1 MAKKRQPQKPNT
13 SSNETNTFVKG
24 MNKDFNPSYEPKQ
37 NWSHARNAA
46 NNSVDGDVGM
56 LGNEPANLECGLIP
70 YTVIGT
76 IHLYAD
82 KWAILSTNDVD
93 SEIGIFDDSECSYET
108 IVNDQCLNFNR
119 KYLII
124 GAAKE
129 NFDCTWQIYW
139 DDSFNPS
146 RTLNLERVPYI
157 QQQVSGENEPCVI
170 YEDTS
175 LLDCEKIRL
184 APLLD
189 TPCIQLSKA
198 RGGGSLRNGTY
209 QVFIA
214 YTLNEQKVTDYIG
227 ISNIQS
233 LFDHLGTAGSLDIK
247 VSNLDKEFEF
257 FELVILSNN
266 QNSYVAKKVGL
277 YSTEISSINID
288 YIDQSLPSVALEQL
302 PFRSPAYEK
311 SDSMFVVNDWLIRK
325 GPTEQFDFNYQPIAN
340 QIETEWI
347 VAEYPENYYKT
358 DGNKVGFMRDEQY
371 AFFIRW
377 IYNTGERSKSYHIPG
392 RKARTSGYNANGS
405 WQAGQSELAANN
417 TQNSINVGE
426 PEYNW
431 QVYNTGYES
440 NTLNDPTGDGG
451 TLIAKGKMGYWQSSE
466 IYPPTQPEIWNA
478 TYTDP
483 DTNINI
489 GNTNNTDFDLCGLPI
504 RHHKFPSEESAA
516 SLELSGGNNT
526 IRVLGVQFSEIKPP
540 LYNDGSI
547 IENIVGYEI
556 LRGSR
561 EGNKSILAK
570 GLFRNMRG
578 YDIPQGGVGAGT
590 NQGAYPN
597 FPYND
602 LRPDIYHVKENQL
615 PSTDTRTSGCHDFEE
630 SYDTYKPLCTYFK
643 DLFTFHSP
651 ELSFKR
657 PYLNAYET
665 RIYGEVSGKSVG
677 HFIKSENHPQN
688 KLLRNG
694 AALIAGIVGIGYAIG
709 RARGEQEYEE
719 EGIKSHIS
727 SAGGEASVS
736 AGPLVYGSGLITP
749 APLVQAAL
757 DVGLAAASGLATAG
771 QTTAMQAVLDALVDD
786 VVATATLVGGGAG
799 PFATQLAM
807 QLSTAANQGFSV
819 LPGNISGGY
828 NTKFVQRREGVMSLP
843 KVIQLFF
850 GTVSSKMNV
859 ALGSQE
865 IIDLMYNLVSFD
877 DFAFKH
883 NSYGYYNNYTRK
895 NPLNDLFRTKT
906 EDANYI
912 KSSFTQFNGF
922 KINNLFR
929 PSTIAVKTLDEIDN
943 PTVTDNS
950 RYMLGG
956 NGPSS
961 CSSQSSGSVGNG
973 RMKDPEKER
982 TKNISAHYG
991 ALKFQDAN
999 QYGQLDG
1006 IKQIQ
1011 MRGCI
1016 ELVKPVTPLDR
1027 YVAAPI
1033 FAGDVYV
1040 NRYTEKTIMPIFSDF
1055 LNGQPDQYPY
1065 NYMQRVNIPYPRFWM
1080 DTRKYDTTA
1089 LAEEMVSLGL
1099 SSTQNA
1105 FPNDLFYLDRGSGT
1119 CGSALGDLF
1128 GGSDS
1133 LNNVFNMSTAYM
1145 YTHCNGVQ
1153 DFFVESEYN
1162 MAQRDWEDTEAKR
1175 FFDAVEYAEYDTIF
1189 NADIIKE
1196 DNFYKYDMSL
1206 SVSKFLTQISNFG
1219 EVQTRD
1225 YDPYV
1230 AERCFTYY
1238 PKRLIY
1244 SLQAQQ
1250 EAKKDFWRVYLP
1262 NNYKDFKNP
1271 VNVIK
1276 PINKNGA
1283 IIFFPYQS
1291 PQMFQGLD
1299 TLKTDL
1305 GTKLTIGDG
1314 GLFSQ
1319 PFQNVVNS
1327 DLSNEYGSCESH
1339 RAVMN
1344 TPMGL
1349 FFLSQ
1354 AQGKVFHYTGK
1365 LENIANQGMK
1375 WWFNKYLPSQLVQQ
1389 FPELEETP
1397 LADNPVV
1404 GVGCQ
1409 VIYDINDDV
1418 VYFCKK
1424 DYKAKEKWNITFDP
1438 ETCTFYVI
1446 TPQGPIGTGPAGGFD
1461 PGVADPIIVKPSR
1474 TSVGQNIQFAQTQA
1488 ELSTNVNLGT
1498 TSYTS
1503 GAVTPKTIT
1512 QPNTNNANPRTL
1524 FTWICDPATGT
1535 CSYQMGASGYL
1546 TEADCLANCNTT
1558 PTRTWICEGPTPET
1572 RVCQLVDSDAG
1583 YATEAECIAAGCGTV
1598 PVPQPDPT
1606 PITNKVP
1613 ITLGDP
1619 KYFDDASWTVSYDPK
1634 AKAWISFHDWHP
1646 ELCLPSINHFL
1657 TTKTISSEEPYCPP
1671 GYTFNPTSGQ
1681 CEITLQETAPAPV
1694 IVSELGAT
1702 ITGGVENCLLDV
1714 VIANDTSG
1722 STLGA
1727 RIDAQ
1732 CSFITGFIDDPIVQ
1746 AGLTAGNIQIGITSW
1761 SGTGQQQ
1768 SLNPNGFSMS
1778 NTITSGQV
1786 SAWFCNPV
1794 VGNLPPGYYG
1804 GNTNEANGITH
1815 AHGIRQQRAT
1825 SQLGDRSANP
1835 NFRSVLIFITDSDA
1849 PTPGNAVYCNI
1860 QSSLAGGNNAN
1871 TFEYTYALFCGANSD
1886 APPQADL
1893 NTIACQPNGS
1903 VTSRLVNGFGA
1914 NPYQYSINAAASA
1927 TITGASNAIAG
1938 EVCGTPPVCD
1948 CPTGYTMVF
1957 PGANGY
1963 TEPSGECNADDPP
1976 ICRQI
1981 TCDCPPP
1988 PFSGST
1994 GSQTGQ
2000 CDDIY
2005 QVGDPSY
2012 VNPNPVICTSF
2023 YQELTQPSY
2032 ERGSLWRHNYRCDL
2046 FANYYGED
2054 YPWEVEFV
2062 ENSGQIVNTVRNLEY
2077 QLESYVY
2084 KGDMFNGCGDDR
2096 WHDLDFNFDELIV
2109 HNTEQVSGLLR
2120 INEEPK
2126 NDPLARLGFP
2136 QINLNDIDIVASKIE
2151 QKYRINQ
2158 FWDITD
2164 DRGEFTNAEQQIF
2177 FTQENGYIRDL
2188 NATNLNYDKDPLQH
2202 KKFRHYY
2209 NKFLLRRRISNN
2221 RKMLLKL
2228 NNTKLNLSFR

>member
-1 MAKKRQPQKPNT
+1 MAKKRQPQKPST

-82 KWAILSTNDVD
+82 KWAILSTNDID
-93 SEIGIFDDSECSYET
+93 SEIGIFDDSECSYQT
-108 IVNDQCLNFNR
+108 IINDQCLNFNR
-119 KYLII
+119 KYLVT

-139 DDSFNPS
+139 DDALNPS
-146 RTLNLERVPYI
+146 RTLNLDRVPYI
-157 QQQVSGENEPCVI
+157 QEQTSGENEPCVI
-170 YEDTS
+170 YEDTPV
-175 LLDCEKIRL
+175 LDCEKIRL

-189 TPCIQLSKA
+189 TPCIHISKA
-198 RGGGSLRNGTY
+198 PDGGQLRNGTY
-209 QVFIA
+209 QAFIA

-233 LFDHLGTAGSLDIK
+233 LFDHEGTAGALDIK

-266 QNSYVAKKVGL
+266 QNSYVAKRIGL
-277 YSTEISSINID
+277 YSTEINTIGLD

-340 QIETEWI
+340 QIQTEWVI
-347 VAEYPENYYKT
+347 AEYPASYYYKG
-358 DGNKVGFMRDEQY
+358 GNKTGFMRDEQY

-392 RKARTSGYNANGS
+392 RPPNTNGYNANG
-405 WQAGQSELAANN
+405 QYQNGQSELAANN
-417 TQNSINVGE
+417 TQNTLE
-426 PEYNW
+426 PGAPEFNW
-431 QVYNTGYES
+431 QVYNTGSETG
-440 NTLNDPTGDGG
+440 TLNDQLDDGG
-451 TLIAKGKMGYWQSSE
+451 VIIAKGEMGYWESTE

-483 DTNINI
+483 ETNINI
-489 GNTNNTDFDLCGLPI
+489 GNTNNTDYDLCGKYI
-504 RHHKFPSEESAA
+504 RHHKMPSEECSS
-516 SLELSGGNNT
+516 SLEISNGSGT
-526 IRVLGVQFSEIKPP
+526 IRILGVQFNNIKPP
-540 LYNDGSI
+540 LYNDGTI
-547 IENIVGYEI
+547 IENIVGFEV

-570 GLFRNMRG
+570 GIFRNMRG
-578 YDIPQGGVGAGT
+578 YQIPDGGVGEGS
-590 NQGAYPN
+590 NQGLYPN

-602 LRPDIYHVKENQL
+602 LRGDMYHWNAGNQNN
-615 PSTDTRTSGCHDFEE
+615 PRTSGCDEYGD
-630 SYDTYKPLCTYFK
+630 SISGYAPLTTYKK
-643 DLFTFHSP
+643 DVFTFHSP

-657 PYLNAYET
+657 PFLNAYET
-665 RIYGEVSGKSVG
+665 RIYGELNGNAIG

-688 KLLRNG
+688 KLLRNSG
-694 AALIAGIVGIGYAIG
+694 AIVAGLIGVGYAIQQMQG
-709 RARGEQEYEE
+709 TRSVNTIGPQL
-719 EGIKSHIS
+719 
-727 SAGGEASVS
+727 SALMPG
-736 AGPLVYGSGLITP
+736 T
-749 APLVQAAL
+749 APYFTI
-757 DVGLAAASGLATAG
+757 ATA
-771 QTTAMQAVLDALVDD
+771 
-786 VVATATLVGGGAG
+786 VGGGQAYPNPEYWAAVTG
-799 PFATQLAM
+799 LGINGGVTVLVDTLVDILVSDAVDIADLTTGGT
-807 QLSTAANQGFSV
+807 LSTV
-819 LPGNISGGY
+819 LNAGEAGAQYVMGAQPGVIGGRTDNVVQYDNATSNMPNLFRTIMGRSISRMNIA
-828 NTKFVQRREGVMSLP
+828 
-843 KVIQLFF
+843 I
-850 GTVSSKMNV
+850 
-859 ALGSQE
+859 GSQE
-865 IIDLMYNLVSFD
+865 IIDLIYNLVKED
-877 DFAFKH
+877 DFAFKY
-883 NSYGYYNNYTRK
+883 NSHGLYDNYRGRSIEA
-895 NPLNDLFRTKT
+895 LFRCKNL
-906 EDANYI
+906 DSNYVG
-912 KSSFTQFNGF
+912 SSFQTFGDATVQMY

-929 PSTIAVKTLDEIDN
+929 PSTVAVNTEKQFDN
-943 PTVTDNS
+943 PQTQDRS
-950 RYMLGG
+950 RFVIGG
-956 NGPSS
+956 GRTGGGSY
-961 CSSQSSGSVGNG
+961 SVGVGQGNYYMG
-973 RMKDPEKER
+973 RPQREQR
-982 TKNISAHYG
+982 SPISCLYG
-991 ALKFQDAN
+991 GLKFQFEN
-999 QYGQLDG
+999 QYGQLDS

-1011 MRGCI
+1011 MRDCVKFI
-1016 ELVKPVTPLDR
+1016 EPILPTQTFESNR
-1027 YVAAPI
+1027 I
-1033 FAGDVYV
+1033 FAGDTYV
-1040 NRYTEKTIMPIFSDF
+1040 NRYTEKTIMPIFTDF
-1055 LNGQPDQYPY
+1055 LNGQPDQYTY
-1065 NYMQRVNIPYPRFWM
+1065 NYLQRINIPYPRYWM
-1080 DTRKYDTTA
+1080 NTRLFDTQELAGTIINFGIGSGGNA
-1089 LAEEMVSLGL
+1089 LPA
-1099 SSTQNA
+1099 
-1105 FPNDLFYLDRGSGT
+1105 DLFYLDRPTGECGFNFGSIWESGN
-1119 CGSALGDLF
+1119 DF
-1128 GGSDS
+1128 
-1133 LNNVFNMSTAYM
+1133 NPIFNMRVGYM

-1162 MAQRDWEDTEAKR
+1162 MAQRDWDDTQAKR
-1175 FFDAVEYAEYDTIF
+1175 HYDTYTYSNTDDLF
-1189 NADIIKE
+1189 HSDIIKE
-1196 DNFYKYDMSL
+1196 NNFYKYDMSL

-1225 YDPYV
+1225 YDPKV
-1230 AERCFTYY
+1230 AETCFSYY

-1244 SLQAQQ
+1244 SLQAQK
-1250 EAKKDFWRVYLP
+1250 ESKKDFWRVFLP

-1276 PINKNGA
+1276 PINKSGA

-1319 PFQNVVNS
+1319 PFQNIANS

-1409 VIYDINDDV
+1409 VIYDVNDDI

-1424 DYKAKEKWNITFDP
+1424 DYRAKDKWNITFDP
-1438 ETCTFYVI
+1438 DTCTFYVE
-1446 TPQGPIGTGPAGGFD
+1446 TAGGPIGTGPAN
-1461 PGVADPIIVKPSR
+1461 DPILDPIRPSR
-1474 TSVGQNIQFAQTQA
+1474 TDVGKNIQFAQTQA
-1488 ELSTNVNLGT
+1488 QLSQDVNLGT

-1503 GAVTPKTIT
+1503 GSVTPKTIT
-1512 QPNTNNANPRTL
+1512 QPNPNSGTPRTV
-1524 FTWICDPATGT
+1524 FTWQCDPATGN
-1535 CSYQMGASGYL
+1535 CSYQMGTSGYL
-1546 TEADCLANCNTT
+1546 TEAECLAKCNTT
-1558 PTRTWICEGPTPET
+1558 PSPGTTWFCEDG
-1572 RVCQLVDSDAG
+1572 VCVKKDDTSG
-1583 YATEAECIAAGCGTV
+1583 YATREECVMNCV
-1598 PVPQPDPT
+1598 VSVPQPDPT
-1606 PITNKVP
+1606 PVTNKVP

-1657 TTKTISSEEPYCPP
+1657 TTKTIQSEEPYCPP
-1671 GYTFNPTSGQ
+1671 GFTFNPTTGQ

-1702 ITGGVENCLLDV
+1702 ITGGVEQCLLDV

-1722 STLGA
+1722 STFGN

-1732 CSFITGFIDDPIVQ
+1732 CTFISGFINDPMVQ
-1746 AGLTAGNIQIGITSW
+1746 AGMAAGNIQIGITAW
-1761 SGTGQQQ
+1761 SGTNSQL

-1778 NTITSGQV
+1778 NAVTAGQV
-1786 SAWFCNPV
+1786 QAFMCNPIANPNPPPNIIA
-1794 VGNLPPGYYG
+1794 GPGYFNG
-1804 GNTNEANGITH
+1804 TTNEAAGITH
-1815 AHGIRQQRAT
+1815 AHTIRQQRAT

-1835 NFRSVLIFITDSDA
+1835 NFRSVIIFITDSNAATAADA
-1849 PTPGNAVYCNI
+1849 IFCNI
-1860 QSSLAGGNNAN
+1860 QSTLAGGNNAN

-1886 APPQADL
+1886 NPPQADL

-1903 VTSRLVNGFGA
+1903 VTSRLVNSFAA
-1914 NPYQYSINAAASA
+1914 NPYQYSINANDPV
-1927 TITGASNAIAG
+1927 TVTGATDAIAG
-1938 EVCGTPPVCD
+1938 EVCGTPPTCD
-1948 CPTGYTMVF
+1948 CPPGYTMVF
-1957 PGANGY
+1957 PGPNGY
-1963 TEPSGECNADDPP
+1963 TSSDGECRPEDPP
-1976 ICRQI
+1976 ICRKI
-1981 TCDCPPP
+1981 ECECPPP
-1988 PFSGST
+1988 PFAGAT
-1994 GSQTGQ
+1994 TTQTGQ

-2005 QVGDPSY
+2005 QVGNPTY
-2012 VNPNPVICTSF
+2012 VNPNPLICTSF

-2032 ERGSLWRHNYRCDL
+2032 ERGSIWRHNYRCDL

-2062 ENSGQIVNTVRNLEY
+2062 ENSGQIVNTVRSLEY

-2084 KGDMFNGCGDDR
+2084 KGDLFNGCGDDR

-2109 HNTEQVSGLLR
+2109 YNTEQVSGLLR

-2126 NDPLARLGFP
+2126 NDPLARLNFP
-2136 QINLNDIDIVASKIE
+2136 QINLTDIDIVASKVE

-2188 NATNLNYDKDPLQH
+2188 NATNLNYEKDPLQH

-2209 NKFLLRRRISNN
+2209 NKFLLRRRISND